1 MADSFKNCSGFT
13 DGELKGLALYR
24 GITSI
29 ILCVSLF
36 IMLVSILISAKCCC
50 FRTLCGTF
58 LKRFAIGLTA
68 VSMLCLL
75 FYAMQ
80 MNNFVDLQDQKF
92 CEAVGFLVMY
102 TGSVQLLL
110 TVGTSL
116 VFFIKVWKAL
126 TFVTLLDTLCRRCEN
141 QTFTCRGLK
150 VNILEIVFYVSVVGI
165 PLLLD
170 WIPFITNSYG
180 PTVAWCWIRKYE
192 SDCSTHIAGL
202 VEGLLFWDAPYFIV
216 AILIIGLLIISLVQL
231 CIYQRKFGCYKLLDV
246 GAFDLLVFQIFSF
259 ILFLLHVVVL
269 CYYFSYQY
277 KERLFDL
284 WVFESI
290 AYPFAVIIVP
300 VILLG
305 AIHSPLS
312 KLIICMLRNQKQG
325 VDDQPSR
332 TTWKCPHEPFE
343 SDTTHLINEQQ
354 PEAYGTNA

>member
-1 MADSFKNCSGFT
+1 MQLNYGWLIMVHPNQHTHVWRHIMPMTNKWECNSLNCIHTLSAGAQVLDWGSYYAVLYIRVSVAWKLCEVCVSHFFFSQSRLKRMADSFKNCSGFT

-75 FYAMQ
+75 FYATQ

-141 QTFTCRGLK
+141 QTFTCRGLR

-202 VEGLLFWDAPYFIV
+202 VEGLLFWDAPSLRWCQRSVACDNQHQIV
-216 AILIIGLLIISLVQL
+216 IWTGKVS
-231 CIYQRKFGCYKLLDV
+231 
-246 GAFDLLVFQIFSF
+246 
-259 ILFLLHVVVL
+259 
-269 CYYFSYQY
+269 
-277 KERLFDL
+277 
-284 WVFESI
+284 ESMKSE
-290 AYPFAVIIVP
+290 V
-300 VILLG
+300 
-305 AIHSPLS
+305 
-312 KLIICMLRNQKQG
+312 
-325 VDDQPSR
+325 
-332 TTWKCPHEPFE
+332 
-343 SDTTHLINEQQ
+343 
-354 PEAYGTNA
+354 